1 MRLSR
6 TVSRSAAALFAL
18 GALLVAVCARAE
30 GEIAI
35 RSTQGSFDDVRSAL
49 VFAIENRG
57 LVVSNVSHVGEMLE
71 RTGRDL
77 GSTGQIFERG
87 DVLEFCSAALSRRVM
102 EADPHTIA
110 FCPYTI
116 AVYVLPGEP
125 GRVYLSYRRPLLP
138 GGHKAA
144 QPLEAVDLLL
154 SEIVQEALR

>member
-1 MRLSR
+1 MRRAFAVML
-6 TVSRSAAALFAL
+6 AA
-18 GALLVAVCARAE
+18 GALLVSGAAIAG
-30 GEIAI
+30 GEIATH
-35 RSTQGSFDDVRSAL
+35 SKPGSFDDVKSAL